1 MSSLNYINKDL
12 VKDTQLPSHG
22 GYVSETFLED
32 TGNRAFTKLI
42 NHMLVIASQARTGT
56 RFSRIYTTRMS
67 FSLMKN

>member
-1 MSSLNYINKDL
+1 VSSLNYINKDL

-22 GYVSETFLED
+22 GYVGETFLED

-56 RFSRIYTTRMS
+56 
-67 FSLMKN
+67 